1 MDAHTS
7 DHHHARTIRVEDDK
21 LVRGRGRFVD
31 DDDSA
36 NRAFGFFVRSPHAFA
51 RITKIDASEARKAP
65 GVLAVLTAADMTAAG
80 VGNVS
85 AHFPMPGRG
94 GGKLAVPFRPAL
106 AEDRVMH
113 IGQTVALVVATT
125 PAAAQDASE
134 KIAIDYEEMEPIVE
148 AVDAVKPGATQLWPE
163 AAGNI
168 GLDWMGLAKDPETN
182 ARDVD
187 AIIKSAAHVA
197 RLTQFNQRIFP
208 ATMETRGGT
217 AHYDKASDSYT
228 LRCCS
233 QSAQVMRDGMA
244 PIMGLKRE
252 QLRVIT
258 EDVGGAFGLKTGPYP
273 EYPALLV
280 AAKLVGRPL
289 HWMATRAEACLSDNQ
304 ARDMLIDGELAL
316 DEKGKFLAL
325 RIRNLVNLGAFM
337 GAVGAH
343 LATNNFARC
352 YPAMYRIEHLD
363 IQVRCAFTN
372 TIPTAPFRGAG
383 RPEANYILERLVDE
397 AARLTGIA
405 RDKIRRR
412 NLIAPKEIPFKT
424 AVGTTYDSGDFP
436 TVYDKALALADYA
449 GFAKRRREA
458 QRRGKHLGLGI
469 SCLLEHSGGTPTE
482 SAALRFTDDGDLMV
496 VLGVH
501 STGQGHATVYK
512 RLAAERLGI
521 PAERVFVR
529 QGDTALGVGNGASV
543 GSRSTMTAGTALVRT
558 VETLIEKGRKIAAN
572 VLEAGEQDIVYR
584 DGAFAVTGTDRRVD
598 LFDLAREAVARQKR
612 GEIEENLDTKQTAD
626 TPQTFPNGCHLAEVE
641 VDPATG
647 TTQVLSYTAVDDAGN
662 IMDHTLIEGQVHG
675 SVAQG
680 LGQALFEH
688 AVYDHDNG
696 QLVSG
701 SFMDYCMPRATD
713 MPAFRIAD
721 VIVPATTNPL
731 GVKGAGEAGTTGSLA
746 AIMNAIADAVPNA
759 AHLDMPATPEK
770 VWKACQSRIVALG
783 TAQDS
788 TVITRA
794 SG

>member
-1 MDAHTS
+1 MDAHAT
-7 DHHHARTIRVEDDK
+7 DHHHGPTIRVEDDA

-51 RITKIDASEARKAP
+51 RITKIDASEAREAP
-65 GVLAVLTAADMTAAG
+65 GVLAVLTAADMKAAG
-80 VGNVS
+80 VSNVS
-85 AHFPMPGRG
+85 AHPPLPGRG
-94 GGKLAVPFRPAL
+94 GSKLVVPFRPAL
-106 AEDRVMH
+106 ADERVMH
-113 IGQTVALVVATT
+113 IGQMIALVVATT
-125 PAAAQDASE
+125 PAAAQDAAE
-134 KIAIDYEEMEPIVE
+134 MVMVDYEELTPVVE
-148 AVDAVKPGATQLWPE
+148 AADAVKPGATQLWPD
-163 AAGNI
+163 APRNI
-168 GLDWMGLAKDPETN
+168 ALDWMGLAKEPEVN
-182 ARDVD
+182 AREVD

-197 RLTQFNQRIFP
+197 QLTQFNQRIFP
-208 ATMETRGGT
+208 ATMETRGATG
-217 AHYDKASDSYT
+217 HYDKATDSYT

-233 QSAQVMRDGMA
+233 QSAQVMRDGIV

-273 EYPALLV
+273 EYPVLLV
-280 AAKLVGRPL
+280 AAKQVGRPV
-289 HWMATRAEACLSDNQ
+289 HWMSTRAEACLSDNQ
-304 ARDMLIDGELAL
+304 ARDMLTEGELAL

-325 RIRNLVNLGAFM
+325 RVRNLVNLGAFM

-343 LATNNFARC
+343 LATNNFTRC
-352 YPAMYRIEHLD
+352 YPAMYRIDHLD

-397 AARLTGIA
+397 AARLTGIDRA
-405 RDKIRRR
+405 KIRRR

-436 TVYDKALALADYA
+436 AVFDKALALADVT
-449 GFAKRRREA
+449 GFAKRKREA
-458 QRRGKHLGLGI
+458 QKRGKRLGLGI

-482 SAALRFTDDGDLMV
+482 SAALAFTEDDRLTV

-558 VETLIEKGRKIAAN
+558 AETLIEKGKKLAVN

-584 DGAFAVTGTDRRVD
+584 DGMFAVTGTDRRVG
-598 LFDLAREAVARQKR
+598 LFELAREAAAKKQR
-612 GEIEENLDTKQTAD
+612 GEIDESLDTRQTVD
-626 TPQTFPNGCHLAEVE
+626 TPQTFPNGCHIVEVE

-647 TTQVLSYTAVDDAGN
+647 ETQVLSYTAVDDAGN

-675 SVAQG
+675 GVAQG
-680 LGQALFEH
+680 LGQALLEH
-688 AVYDHDNG
+688 TVYDKDNG
-696 QLVSG
+696 QLLSG
-701 SFMDYCMPRATD
+701 SFMDYGMPRATD

-721 VIVPATTNPL
+721 IIAPATTNPL

-746 AIMNAIADAVPNA
+746 AIMNAIADAVPAA
-759 AHLDMPATPEK
+759 AHMDMPATPEK
-770 VWKACQSRIVALG
+770 VWKACREA
-783 TAQDS
+783 
-788 TVITRA
+788 
-794 SG
+794 

>member
-1 MDAHTS
+1 MDAHTT
-7 DHHHARTIRVEDDK
+7 DHHHGPTIRVEDDN

-31 DDDSA
+31 DDDTA
-36 NRAFGFFVRSPHAFA
+36 NRAYGFFLRSPHAFA
-51 RITKIDASEARKAP
+51 RIKKIDTSEAREAP
-65 GVLAVLTAADMTAAG
+65 GVLAVLTAADLKAAG

-94 GGKLAVPFRPAL
+94 GAKLVVPFRPAL
-106 AEDRVMH
+106 AEERVMH
-113 IGQTVALVVATT
+113 IGQAVALVVASTQ
-125 PAAAQDASE
+125 AAAQDAAE
-134 KIAIDYEEMEPIVE
+134 KIAIDYAELEPVI
-148 AVDAVKPGATQLWPE
+148 AAADAVKPGAAQLWPE

-168 GLDWMGLAKDPETN
+168 SLDWVGLAKEPDAN
-182 ARDVD
+182 AREVD

-208 ATMETRGGT
+208 ATMEPRGGT
-217 AHYDKASDSYT
+217 AHYDPASDSYT

-233 QSAQVMRDGMA
+233 QSAQVMRDGLA
-244 PIMGLKRE
+244 PVMGLNRE

-273 EYPALLV
+273 EYPAMLV
-280 AAKLVGRPL
+280 AAKQTGRPV
-289 HWMATRAEACLSDNQ
+289 HWMSTRAEACLSDNQ

-352 YPAMYRIEHLD
+352 FPAMYRITALD
-363 IQVRCAFTN
+363 VQVRCAFTN

-397 AARLTGIA
+397 AARLTGID

-412 NLIAPKEIPFKT
+412 NLIPPKEIPFKT
-424 AVGTTYDSGDFP
+424 GVGTIYDSGDFP
-436 TVYDKALALADYA
+436 AVFDKAIALGDYA

-458 QRRGKHLGLGI
+458 AKGGKRLGFGI

-482 SAALRFTDDGDLMV
+482 SAALRFTDDGGLMV

-584 DGAFAVTGTDRRVD
+584 EGAFVVTGTDRRVG
-598 LFDLAREAVARQKR
+598 LFELAREAAARQQR
-612 GEIEENLDTKQTAD
+612 GEIEESLDTKQTAD
-626 TPQTFPNGCHLAEVE
+626 TPQTFPNGCHIAEVE
-641 VDPATG
+641 VDPTTG
-647 TTQVLSYTAVDDAGN
+647 ATQVLSYTAVDDAGN

-675 SVAQG
+675 AVAQG

-688 AVYDHDNG
+688 AVYDRDNG

-701 SFMDYCMPRATD
+701 SFMDYAMPRATD

-746 AIMNAIADAVPNA
+746 AIMNAIADAVPAA

-770 VWKACQSRIVALG
+770 VWKACQEM
-783 TAQDS
+783 
-788 TVITRA
+788 
-794 SG
+794 

>member
-1 MDAHTS
+1 MDAQTT
-7 DHHHARTIRVEDDK
+7 DHHHGPTIRVEDDA
-21 LVRGRGRFVD
+21 LVRGRGRFID
-31 DDDSA
+31 DDTSE
-36 NRAFGFFVRSPHAFA
+36 NRAYGFFVRSPHAFA
-51 RITKIDASEARKAP
+51 RIVKIDASEASKAS
-65 GVLAVLTAADMTAAG
+65 GVLAALTAADMKAAG

-85 AHFPMPGRG
+85 AHPPLPGRG
-94 GGKLAVPFRPAL
+94 GSKLVVPFRPAL

-113 IGQTVALVVATT
+113 VGQAVALVVAGT
-125 PAAAQDASE
+125 PAAAQDAAE
-134 KIAIDYEEMEPIVE
+134 QVAVEYEELAPIVE
-148 AVDAVKPGATQLWPE
+148 AATAVKPGATQLWPE

-168 GLDWMGLAKDPETN
+168 AIDWAGLAKEPEVN
-182 ARDVD
+182 AREVD

-208 ATMETRGGT
+208 ATMETRGATG
-217 AHYDKASDSYT
+217 HYDKATDSYT

-233 QSAQVMRDGMA
+233 QSAQVMRDGVA

-252 QLRVIT
+252 QLRVLT

-280 AAKLVGRPL
+280 AAKHVGRPV
-289 HWMATRAEACLSDNQ
+289 HWMSTRAEACLSDNQ
-304 ARDMLIDGELAL
+304 ARDMLTEGELAL
-316 DEKGKFLAL
+316 DEKGRFLAL
-325 RIRNLVNLGAFM
+325 RVRNLVNLGAFM
-337 GAVGAH
+337 GPVGAH
-343 LATNNFARC
+343 LATNNFTRC
-352 YPAMYRIEHLD
+352 FPAMYRIEHLD

-397 AARLTGIA
+397 AARLTGID

-412 NLIAPKEIPFKT
+412 NLIAPKQIPFKT
-424 AVGTTYDSGDFP
+424 SVGTTYDSGDFP
-436 TVYDKALALADYA
+436 AVLDKALALADFA
-449 GFAKRRREA
+449 GFAKRKREA
-458 QRRGKHLGLGI
+458 QKRGKRLGLGI

-482 SAALRFTDDGDLMV
+482 SAALNFTEDGSLMV
-496 VLGVH
+496 ALGVH

-521 PAERVFVR
+521 APDKVFVR
-529 QGDTALGVGNGASV
+529 QGDSALGVGNGASV
-543 GSRSTMTAGTALVRT
+543 GSRSTMTAGTALVRA
-558 VETLIEKGRKIAAN
+558 VETLIDKGKKLAVN

-598 LFDLAREAVARQKR
+598 LFELAREAAARRKR
-612 GEIEENLDTKQTAD
+612 GEIAESLDTKQSAD
-626 TPQTFPNGCHLAEVE
+626 TPQTFPNGCHIAEVE

-647 TTQVLSYTAVDDAGN
+647 ETQVLSYTAVDDAGN

-675 SVAQG
+675 GVAQG

-688 AVYDHDNG
+688 AVYDQDNG

-746 AIMNAIADAVPNA
+746 AVMNAIADAVPA
-759 AHLDMPATPEK
+759 AVHMDMPATREK
-770 VWKACQSRIVALG
+770 VWKACQEA
-783 TAQDS
+783 
-788 TVITRA
+788 
-794 SG
+794 

>member
-7 DHHHARTIRVEDDK
+7 DHHHGPTIRVEDDA
-21 LVRGRGRFVD
+21 LVRGQGRFID

-36 NRAFGFFVRSPHAFA
+36 NRVFGFFVRSPHAFA
-51 RITKIDASEARKAP
+51 RITKIDTSEACEAP
-65 GVLAVLTAADMTAAG
+65 GVLAVLTAADMKAAG

-113 IGQTVALVVATT
+113 IGQAVALVVATT
-125 PAAAQDASE
+125 QAAAQDAGE
-134 KIAIDYEEMEPIVE
+134 KVAIDYEELEPVVAAAE
-148 AVDAVKPGATQLWPE
+148 AVKPGATQLWPE

-168 GLDWMGLAKDPETN
+168 ALDWMGLAKDPEANT
-182 ARDVD
+182 REVD

-208 ATMETRGGT
+208 ATMETRGATG
-217 AHYDKASDSYT
+217 HYDKASDSYT

-233 QSAQVMRDGMA
+233 QSAQVMRDGVA

-273 EYPALLV
+273 EYPVLLV
-280 AAKLVGRPL
+280 AAKHVGRPV
-289 HWMATRAEACLSDNQ
+289 HWMSTRAEACLSDNQ
-304 ARDMLIDGELAL
+304 ARDMLTEGELAL
-316 DEKGKFLAL
+316 DAKGKFLAL
-325 RIRNLVNLGAFM
+325 RVRNLVNLGAFM

-343 LATNNFARC
+343 LATNNFTRC

-397 AARLTGIA
+397 AARLIGID

-412 NLIAPKEIPFKT
+412 NLIPPSQIPFKT

-436 TVYDKALALADYA
+436 AVFDKAIALADVA
-449 GFAKRRREA
+449 GFSRRKREA
-458 QRRGKHLGLGI
+458 HKRGKRLGLGI

-482 SAALRFTDDGDLMV
+482 SAALNFTDDGRLTV

-521 PAERVFVR
+521 PADRVYVR
-529 QGDTALGVGNGASV
+529 QGDSALGIGNGASV

-558 VETLIEKGRKIAAN
+558 AETLIEKGRKLAAN
-572 VLEAGEQDIVYR
+572 VLEASEQDIIYR
-584 DGAFAVTGTDRRVD
+584 DGNFTVTGTDRRVG
-598 LFDLAREAVARQKR
+598 LFELAREAAARKKR
-612 GEIEENLDTKQTAD
+612 GEAEESLDTKQTTD
-626 TPQTFPNGCHLAEVE
+626 TPQTFPNGCHVAEVE
-641 VDPATG
+641 IDPATG
-647 TTQVLSYTAVDDAGN
+647 ETQVLCYTAVDDAGN
-662 IMDHTLIEGQVHG
+662 IIDHTLIEGQVHG
-675 SVAQG
+675 GVAQG
-680 LGQALFEH
+680 LGQALLEH
-688 AVYDHDNG
+688 TVYDQDNG
-696 QLVSG
+696 QLLSG
-701 SFMDYCMPRATD
+701 SFMDYGMPRASD
-713 MPAFRIAD
+713 MPAFRISD

-746 AIMNAIADAVPNA
+746 AIMNAVADAVPAA
-759 AHLDMPATPEK
+759 AHMDMPATPEK
-770 VWKACQSRIVALG
+770 VWKACQAE
-783 TAQDS
+783 
-788 TVITRA
+788 
-794 SG
+794 

>member
-7 DHHHARTIRVEDDK
+7 DHPHHGPTIRVEDDA

-31 DDDSA
+31 DDA
-36 NRAFGFFVRSPHAFA
+36 TENRAFAFFLRSPHAFA
-51 RITKIDASEARKAP
+51 RITKIDASAARDAP
-65 GVLAVLTAADMTAAG
+65 GVLAVLTAAEMKAAG

-85 AHFPMPGRG
+85 AHPPLPGRG
-94 GGKLAVPFRPAL
+94 GSKLVVPFRPAL
-106 AEDRVMH
+106 ADERVMH
-113 IGQTVALVVATT
+113 VGQAIALVVATT
-125 PAAAQDASE
+125 QAAAQDAAE
-134 KIAIDYEEMEPIVE
+134 KVAVEYEELAPVV
-148 AVDAVKPGATQLWPE
+148 AAADAVKPGATQLWPE
-163 AAGNI
+163 APGNI
-168 GLDWMGLAKDPETN
+168 ALDWVGLAKEPDAN
-182 ARDVD
+182 AREVD
-187 AIIKSAAHVA
+187 AIIESAAHVA
-197 RLTQFNQRIFP
+197 RLTQLNQRIFP
-208 ATMETRGGT
+208 ATMETRGAT
-217 AHYDKASDSYT
+217 ARYDEANDSYV

-233 QSAQVMRDGMA
+233 QSAQVMRDGVA

-258 EDVGGAFGLKTGPYP
+258 EDVGGAFGLKTGAYP

-280 AAKLVGRPL
+280 AAKHVGRPV

-304 ARDMLIDGELAL
+304 ARDMLLEGELAL
-316 DEKGKFLAL
+316 DDKGKFLAL
-325 RIRNLVNLGAFM
+325 RVRNLVNLGAFM
-337 GAVGAH
+337 GPVGAH
-343 LATNNFARC
+343 LATNNFTRC
-352 YPAMYRIEHLD
+352 FPGMYRIAHLD

-397 AARLTGIA
+397 AARLTGID

-424 AVGTTYDSGDFP
+424 SVGTTYDSGDFP
-436 TVYDKALALADYA
+436 TVFDKALALADVA
-449 GFAKRRREA
+449 GFAKRKREA
-458 QRRGKHLGLGI
+458 AKRGKRLGLGI

-482 SAALRFTDDGDLMV
+482 SAAITFTEDGRLTV

-521 PAERVFVR
+521 PADRVFVR
-529 QGDTALGVGNGASV
+529 QGDSALGVGNGASV

-558 VETLIEKGRKIAAN
+558 VEALIEKGRKIAAN

-584 DGAFAVTGTDRRVD
+584 DGAFAVTGTDRRVG
-598 LFDLAREAVARQKR
+598 LFELAREAQARHER
-612 GEIEENLDTKQTAD
+612 GEIAENLDTRQTAD
-626 TPQTFPNGCHLAEVE
+626 TPQTFPNGCHIAEIE

-647 TTQVLSYTAVDDAGN
+647 ETQVLSYTAVDDAGN

-675 SVAQG
+675 GVAQG
-680 LGQALFEH
+680 LGQALLEH
-688 AVYDHDNG
+688 AVYDDDG

-701 SFMDYCMPRATD
+701 SFMDYGMPRATD

-721 VIVPATTNPL
+721 VIAPATTNPL

-746 AIMNAIADAVPNA
+746 AIMNAIADAVPAA
-759 AHLDMPATPEK
+759 AHMDMPATPEK
-770 VWKACQSRIVALG
+770 VWKAC
-783 TAQDS
+783 
-788 TVITRA
+788 RA
-794 SG
+794 DQ